1 MIRTRQCTNELAR
14 ALADALG
21 DAAVVVTSVEE
32 ATGHVLAGATTVVLA
47 PPKITSD
54 TGVAY
59 ALEWQVPI
67 VGAPVADPD
76 AAWDALDRA
85 LSAID
90 PFVEWERADPIT
102 WTGAQTAAA
111 PAYLLTIT
119 RTVPKGDPQ

>member
-1 MIRTRQCTNELAR
+1 MIRTRQRTHALAR

-21 DAAVVVTSVEE
+21 DAAVVVTSAEE
-32 ATGHVLAGATTVVLA
+32 ATGHVLAGTTTVVLA

-54 TGVAY
+54 TGAAY

-90 PFVEWERADPIT
+90 PLVEWERAEPIT
-102 WTGAQTAAA
+102 WTGAQTASAA
-111 PAYLLTIT
+111 AYLLTIT
-119 RTVPKGDPQ
+119 ETVFK